1 MDKFTYEEVFKS
13 TLEYFNGDYLATSTA
28 INKYLLKDK
37 EGSFLEKSPEDLHNR
52 LAVEFARIEKKLNP
66 NVNEAEYFQKIRK
79 LLEKFRKIV
88 PQGSPMAAIG
98 NQYSIQSLSN
108 CLVVSSPKAGATSG
122 KSGAVPVATPMPSAT
137 LAEYYS
143 GNAGTITTS
152 PVAAAQSISP
162 TTTTSV
168 ADNSAPVQTTT
179 VMPAA
184 NSTGTVG
191 AVSTS
196 GSNDLST
203 GTLSGLVTAISQL
216 QNAITTPTVTPS
228 TATSSDNSYLTGQ
241 MYQAAYDYAN
251 AANAASAPGASTTT
265 TAAANPTGIAGLL
278 SGGATKW
285 IIAAAIIGGGIYYYR
300 RQQKGGT
307 MKVGA

>member
-1 MDKFTYEEVFKS
+1 MANIAITGGGAPASAPASAPPAK
-13 TLEYFNGDYLATSTA
+13 ATTTTA
-28 INKYLLKDK
+28 
-37 EGSFLEKSPEDLHNR
+37 
-52 LAVEFARIEKKLNP
+52 
-66 NVNEAEYFQKIRK
+66 
-79 LLEKFRKIV
+79 
-88 PQGSPMAAIG
+88 
-98 NQYSIQSLSN
+98 
-108 CLVVSSPKAGATSG
+108 
-122 KSGAVPVATPMPSAT
+122 PMPSAT

-179 VMPAA
+179 VMPAD

-265 TAAANPTGIAGLL
+265 AAATPTGIAGLL

>member
-1 MDKFTYEEVFKS
+1 MATIAMTGGGAPAS
-13 TLEYFNGDYLATSTA
+13 TPA
-28 INKYLLKDK
+28 K
-37 EGSFLEKSPEDLHNR
+37 
-52 LAVEFARIEKKLNP
+52 
-66 NVNEAEYFQKIRK
+66 
-79 LLEKFRKIV
+79 
-88 PQGSPMAAIG
+88 AAPAKAPPAKAAPAKAAPAKAAPAKAPV
-98 NQYSIQSLSN
+98 
-108 CLVVSSPKAGATSG
+108 VVSSPTAGATSG

-152 PVAAAQSISP
+152 PVAAAQAISP

-179 VMPAA
+179 VMPAD

-196 GSNDLST
+196 GSNDLAS
-203 GTLSGLVTAISQL
+203 GTLSSLVPAISQL
-216 QNAITTPTVTPS
+216 QNATTTPVSSPAS
-228 TATSSDNSYLTGQ
+228 SSDNSYLTGQ

-265 TAAANPTGIAGLL
+265 AAANPTGIAGLL

-285 IIAAAIIGGGIYYYR
+285 IIAAAIIGGGIYFYR